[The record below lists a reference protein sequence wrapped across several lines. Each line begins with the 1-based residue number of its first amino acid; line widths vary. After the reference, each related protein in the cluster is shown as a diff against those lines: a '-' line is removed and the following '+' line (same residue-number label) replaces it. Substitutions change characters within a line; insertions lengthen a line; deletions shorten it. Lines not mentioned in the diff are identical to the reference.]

1 MKLLFVSLGCD
12 KNLVDTEFML
22 GMLRDDGIEIT
33 NDETEADIIIVNT
46 CCFINDAKEESVN
59 AILEMAEYKKIG
71 PLKALIVT
79 GCLAQRYKE
88 EIKTEIPEVDAILGT
103 NSYED
108 IVKAVHEALGGT
120 FYENFKTLEGLPSI
134 HTKRSV
140 TTGGHFAY
148 LKIAEGCNKRCT
160 YCIIPYIR
168 GNYRSVPME
177 RLIKEA
183 QELADSAQIEQVLAD
198 AGISGADIDELMAA
212 KDASGALLGY
222 VITVT
227 DHEGYGGDIQ
237 FSMGI
242 TNEGTLNGISLLSI
256 SETAGLGM
264 RAGEV
269 LVPQFSDKN
278 VSRFTYTKTGA
289 TADSEIDAISGATI
303 TTNAVVNGVNAGL
316 AYFDKILKG
325 GSAQ

>member
-1 MKLLFVSLGCD
+1 MKGMIKDALILFAITLIAG
-12 KNLVDTEFML
+12 LML
-22 GMLRDDGIEIT
+22 GVVNDIT
-33 NDETEADIIIVNT
+33 KEPIAQQEQKAKNEACQNV
-46 CCFINDAKEESVN
+46 
-59 AILEMAEYKKIG
+59 
-71 PLKALIVT
+71 
-79 GCLAQRYKE
+79 
-88 EIKTEIPEVDAILGT
+88 
-103 NSYED
+103 
-108 IVKAVHEALGGT
+108 
-120 FYENFKTLEGLPSI
+120 
-134 HTKRSV
+134 
-140 TTGGHFAY
+140 FA
-148 LKIAEGCNKRCT
+148 AAD
-160 YCIIPYIR
+160 
-168 GNYRSVPME
+168 SF
-177 RLIKEA
+177 EA
-183 QELADSAQIEQVLAD
+183 QELADSAQIEQALTD

-269 LVPQFSDKN
+269 LVPQFADKN
-278 VSRFTYTKTGA
+278 VSKFTYTKTGA
-289 TADSEIDAISGATI
+289 AADSEIDAISGATI

>member
-1 MKLLFVSLGCD
+1 MKGMIKDALILFAITLIAG
-12 KNLVDTEFML
+12 LML
-22 GMLRDDGIEIT
+22 GVVNDIT
-33 NDETEADIIIVNT
+33 KEPIAQQEQKAKNEACQNV
-46 CCFINDAKEESVN
+46 
-59 AILEMAEYKKIG
+59 
-71 PLKALIVT
+71 
-79 GCLAQRYKE
+79 
-88 EIKTEIPEVDAILGT
+88 
-103 NSYED
+103 
-108 IVKAVHEALGGT
+108 
-120 FYENFKTLEGLPSI
+120 
-134 HTKRSV
+134 
-140 TTGGHFAY
+140 FA
-148 LKIAEGCNKRCT
+148 AAD
-160 YCIIPYIR
+160 
-168 GNYRSVPME
+168 SF
-177 RLIKEA
+177 EA
-183 QELADSAQIEQVLAD
+183 QELADSQIEQVLTD

-269 LVPQFSDKN
+269 LVPQFADKN
-278 VSRFTYTKTGA
+278 VSKFTYTKTGA

>member
-1 MKLLFVSLGCD
+1 MKGMIKDALILFAITLIAG
-12 KNLVDTEFML
+12 LML
-22 GMLRDDGIEIT
+22 GVVNDIT
-33 NDETEADIIIVNT
+33 KEPIAQQEQKAKNEACQNVFAAAD
-46 CCFINDAKEESVN
+46 S
-59 AILEMAEYKKIG
+59 
-71 PLKALIVT
+71 
-79 GCLAQRYKE
+79 
-88 EIKTEIPEVDAILGT
+88 
-103 NSYED
+103 
-108 IVKAVHEALGGT
+108 
-120 FYENFKTLEGLPSI
+120 FK
-134 HTKRSV
+134 
-140 TTGGHFAY
+140 
-148 LKIAEGCNKRCT
+148 
-160 YCIIPYIR
+160 
-168 GNYRSVPME
+168 
-177 RLIKEA
+177 A
-183 QELADSAQIEQVLAD
+183 QELADSAQIEQVLTD

-269 LVPQFSDKN
+269 LVPQFADKN
-278 VSRFTYTKTGA
+278 VSKFTYTKTGA

>member
-1 MKLLFVSLGCD
+1 MKGMIKDALILFAITLIAG
-12 KNLVDTEFML
+12 LML
-22 GMLRDDGIEIT
+22 GVVNDIT
-33 NDETEADIIIVNT
+33 KVPIAQQEQKAKNEACQNV
-46 CCFINDAKEESVN
+46 
-59 AILEMAEYKKIG
+59 
-71 PLKALIVT
+71 
-79 GCLAQRYKE
+79 
-88 EIKTEIPEVDAILGT
+88 
-103 NSYED
+103 
-108 IVKAVHEALGGT
+108 
-120 FYENFKTLEGLPSI
+120 
-134 HTKRSV
+134 
-140 TTGGHFAY
+140 FA
-148 LKIAEGCNKRCT
+148 AAD
-160 YCIIPYIR
+160 
-168 GNYRSVPME
+168 SF
-177 RLIKEA
+177 EA
-183 QELADSAQIEQVLAD
+183 QELADSAQIEQVLTD

-269 LVPQFSDKN
+269 LVPQFADKN
-278 VSRFTYTKTGA
+278 VSKFTYTKTGA

>member
-1 MKLLFVSLGCD
+1 MKGMIKDALILFAITLIAG
-12 KNLVDTEFML
+12 LML
-22 GMLRDDGIEIT
+22 GVVNDIT
-33 NDETEADIIIVNT
+33 KEPIAQQEQKAKNEACQNV
-46 CCFINDAKEESVN
+46 
-59 AILEMAEYKKIG
+59 
-71 PLKALIVT
+71 
-79 GCLAQRYKE
+79 
-88 EIKTEIPEVDAILGT
+88 
-103 NSYED
+103 
-108 IVKAVHEALGGT
+108 
-120 FYENFKTLEGLPSI
+120 
-134 HTKRSV
+134 
-140 TTGGHFAY
+140 FA
-148 LKIAEGCNKRCT
+148 AAD
-160 YCIIPYIR
+160 
-168 GNYRSVPME
+168 SF
-177 RLIKEA
+177 EA
-183 QELADSAQIEQVLAD
+183 QELADSAQIEQVLTD

-278 VSRFTYTKTGA
+278 VSKFTYTKTGA
-289 TADSEIDAISGATI
+289 AADSEIDAISGATI

>member
-1 MKLLFVSLGCD
+1 MKGMIKDALILFAITLIAG
-12 KNLVDTEFML
+12 LML
-22 GMLRDDGIEIT
+22 GVVNDIT
-33 NDETEADIIIVNT
+33 KEPIAQQEQKAKNEACQNV
-46 CCFINDAKEESVN
+46 
-59 AILEMAEYKKIG
+59 
-71 PLKALIVT
+71 
-79 GCLAQRYKE
+79 
-88 EIKTEIPEVDAILGT
+88 
-103 NSYED
+103 
-108 IVKAVHEALGGT
+108 
-120 FYENFKTLEGLPSI
+120 
-134 HTKRSV
+134 
-140 TTGGHFAY
+140 FA
-148 LKIAEGCNKRCT
+148 AAD
-160 YCIIPYIR
+160 
-168 GNYRSVPME
+168 SF
-177 RLIKEA
+177 EA

-289 TADSEIDAISGATI
+289 AADSEIDAISGATI

>member
-1 MKLLFVSLGCD
+1 MKGMIKDALILFAITLIAGM
-12 KNLVDTEFML
+12 ML
-22 GMLRDDGIEIT
+22 GVV
-33 NDETEADIIIVNT
+33 NDLTKEPIAQQQQKAQTEACQNV
-46 CCFINDAKEESVN
+46 
-59 AILEMAEYKKIG
+59 
-71 PLKALIVT
+71 
-79 GCLAQRYKE
+79 
-88 EIKTEIPEVDAILGT
+88 
-103 NSYED
+103 
-108 IVKAVHEALGGT
+108 
-120 FYENFKTLEGLPSI
+120 
-134 HTKRSV
+134 
-140 TTGGHFAY
+140 FA
-148 LKIAEGCNKRCT
+148 AAD
-160 YCIIPYIR
+160 
-168 GNYRSVPME
+168 SF
-177 RLIKEA
+177 EA
-183 QELADSAQIEQVLAD
+183 QELADSAQIEQVLTD

-269 LVPQFSDKN
+269 LVPQFADKN
-278 VSRFTYTKTGA
+278 VSKFTYTKTGA